1 MSWNAAIQQAAHVR
15 RRRQQYDRFRA
26 LVETPGNLATGVALP
41 ATGTLYVSTT
51 SVLAA
56 TTKLVDAGVREL
68 GAPAGAANAQ
78 HGIGTFEPGVTF
90 TKHTGAPGTVSLY
103 VQDPSGVRQKIAQG

>member
-1 MSWNAAIQQAAHVR
+1 MHVR

-26 LVETPGNLATGVALP
+26 LVETPGSLTTGVVLP
-41 ATGTLYVSTT
+41 AAATLYVSTS

-56 TTKLVDAGVREL
+56 TTKLVDAGTREL
-68 GAPAGAANAQ
+68 GAPAGGANAQ
-78 HGIGTFEPGVTF
+78 HNIGFFEPGVEF

-103 VQDPSGVRQKIAQG
+103 VQDPAGVRKLIAQG

>member
-1 MSWNAAIQQAAHVR
+1 MTRAAAQHAMHVR

-26 LVETPGNLATGVALP
+26 LVATPGNLTTGVALP
-41 ATGTLYVSTT
+41 AACTLYASTS

-56 TTKLVDAGVREL
+56 TTKLVDAGTREL

-78 HGIGTFEPGVTF
+78 HCIGFFEPGVTI

-103 VQDPSGVRQKIAQG
+103 VQDPAGVRQLIAQG